1 MILQSTTSGDY
12 IPHPEGIHPAV
23 CVDVIDLGL
32 RKSEFQGQVTM
43 KNKLRLV
50 FESEQKMPDGRNFTI
65 SKNFTA
71 SLHPKARLAD
81 FLGKWRGRPVVPG
94 ETIDFDKL
102 PGACCTL
109 VISHQSGLEG
119 NKYAS
124 IDAISKPT
132 KSLKASGY
140 YDPAA
145 ARQRI
150 AEWNAKQARS
160 GQANWQQPQQQNT
173 GRFNQQGQPMQT
185 QAAPPVYY
193 NQSGQPTQGAS
204 GPVIAPASAPF
215 AAAPVAAAPAK
226 ASPPNQTNNPP
237 VEEDDVPF

>member
-32 RKSEFQGQVTM
+32 RKSEFQGQISM
-43 KNKLRLV
+43 KNKLRIV
-50 FESEQKMPDGRNFTI
+50 FESEAKMPDGRNFTI

-71 SLHPKARLAD
+71 SLDPRARLTD

-109 VISHQSGLEG
+109 VISHQTGLEG

-132 KSLKASGY
+132 KSLKASGC

-160 GQANWQQPQQQNT
+160 GQATFQQPQ
-173 GRFNQQGQPMQT
+173 

-193 NQSGQPTQGAS
+193 NQSGQPTRGAS